1 MKLKEYATKIKNRL
15 MGQNAKPQKEEKDDL
30 SEKIA
35 ERTQELIAEDRQ
47 EAVRAAVV
55 EEPEPEEEAEQPK
68 AERNIS
74 ADVMKLA
81 AVTRGLKIDPE
92 WTKEE
97 MIKAVSEYSGLPE
110 EEIEVLLESTV
121 KWAQET
127 GRKMVKSITET
138 LERLKPAF
146 EQVGK
151 AIAEAFRKTKWTGLQ
166 LRKELISNNRRKM
179 KGMPMIRAKAIEK
192 ARRNE
197 RRKPKSRKKVCNVQN
212 SDETQ
217 QDMTEAIRIA
227 VRKAFAEVKIEEKRA
242 EKKKTLYNTRR
253 LMESYIDLKKYI
265 NNAIT
270 EEEEVTEAAYSV
282 LKGENAKLKSVKE
295 AKMVTAMMIINID
308 RALTELETESRK
320 EGTLY
325 KYEAFRMHYI
335 DGLTFEEI
343 ADQLDC
349 GKNSPSNWCKAI
361 LKKMSVKL
369 FGINGI

>member
-55 EEPEPEEEAEQPK
+55 EEPEPEEAEQPK

-110 EEIEVLLESTV
+110 EEIEVLLESTA

-127 GRKMVKSITET
+127 GRKMVKSITEAF
-138 LERLKPAF
+138 EKAKPAF

-151 AIAEAFRKTKWTGLQ
+151 AIAEAFRKTKWTGLR

-192 ARRNE
+192 ARRNK
-197 RRKPKSRKKVCNVQN
+197 RRKPKK
-212 SDETQ
+212 
-217 QDMTEAIRIA
+217 
-227 VRKAFAEVKIEEKRA
+227 
-242 EKKKTLYNTRR
+242 
-253 LMESYIDLKKYI
+253 
-265 NNAIT
+265 
-270 EEEEVTEAAYSV
+270 
-282 LKGENAKLKSVKE
+282 
-295 AKMVTAMMIINID
+295 
-308 RALTELETESRK
+308 
-320 EGTLY
+320 
-325 KYEAFRMHYI
+325 
-335 DGLTFEEI
+335 
-343 ADQLDC
+343 
-349 GKNSPSNWCKAI
+349 
-361 LKKMSVKL
+361 
-369 FGINGI
+369 

>member
-1 MKLKEYATKIKNRL
+1 MKLKEYATKIKNRFV
-15 MGQNAKPQKEEKDDL
+15 GQRAKPQEEEKDDL

-55 EEPEPEEEAEQPK
+55 EEPEPEEPTEQPK

-110 EEIEVLLESTV
+110 EEIEVLLESTA

-127 GRKMVKSITET
+127 GRKMVKSITEAFEK
-138 LERLKPAF
+138 LKPAFEQLKPAF

-151 AIAEAFRKTKWTGLQ
+151 AITEAFRKTKWTGLQ

-192 ARRNE
+192 ARKNK
-197 RRKPKSRKKVCNVQN
+197 RRKPKK
-212 SDETQ
+212 
-217 QDMTEAIRIA
+217 
-227 VRKAFAEVKIEEKRA
+227 
-242 EKKKTLYNTRR
+242 
-253 LMESYIDLKKYI
+253 
-265 NNAIT
+265 
-270 EEEEVTEAAYSV
+270 
-282 LKGENAKLKSVKE
+282 
-295 AKMVTAMMIINID
+295 
-308 RALTELETESRK
+308 
-320 EGTLY
+320 
-325 KYEAFRMHYI
+325 
-335 DGLTFEEI
+335 
-343 ADQLDC
+343 
-349 GKNSPSNWCKAI
+349 
-361 LKKMSVKL
+361 
-369 FGINGI
+369 